1 MPIEGQRSRC
11 IQRHANI
18 ARGRPSSSASFSRLD
33 GTPAITSFIA
43 KLASDTRVG
52 LGAPLNRSLPRAAMA
67 VYHLYKVLDFD
78 RQGRPIEVE
87 ADSDAEAIRKSQQY
101 LDGAD
106 LLLWQS
112 SRFVITIKH
121 KRD

>member
-1 MPIEGQRSRC
+1 
-11 IQRHANI
+11 
-18 ARGRPSSSASFSRLD
+18 
-33 GTPAITSFIA
+33 
-43 KLASDTRVG
+43 
-52 LGAPLNRSLPRAAMA
+52 MA

-78 RQGRPIEVE
+78 RRGRPIEVE

>member
-1 MPIEGQRSRC
+1 
-11 IQRHANI
+11 
-18 ARGRPSSSASFSRLD
+18 
-33 GTPAITSFIA
+33 
-43 KLASDTRVG
+43 
-52 LGAPLNRSLPRAAMA
+52 MA
-67 VYHLYKVLDFD
+67 VYHLYKALDFD
-78 RQGRPIEVE
+78 RQGAPIEVE

-112 SRFVITIKH
+112 SRFIITIKH